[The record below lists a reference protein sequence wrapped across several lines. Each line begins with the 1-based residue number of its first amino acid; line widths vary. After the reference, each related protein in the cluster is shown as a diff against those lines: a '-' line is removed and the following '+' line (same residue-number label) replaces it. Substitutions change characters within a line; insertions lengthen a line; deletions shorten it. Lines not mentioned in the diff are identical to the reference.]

1 MLFKPGQVINET
13 YRVDKPLGSGGMA
26 DVYVVTHTRLP
37 RQFALKVMRIDGSVR
52 EAFLER
58 FKREGEILA
67 ALKHRHIVDVMD
79 RHQTPDGNP
88 YMVMEL
94 LEGEDLAGYLTRTGP
109 LAPTVALKI
118 CGQIGEALKAAHQ
131 LGIVHRDLK
140 PSNIFLSSKEA
151 FPNYVKVLDFG
162 IAKLVANDSTP
173 MTAQASL
180 MGTPGYMAPEQA
192 LGLIDKIDART
203 DQFSLAATLYEMLS
217 GKQPF
222 LVSGESGT
230 YAILN
235 RTVTYTPP
243 ALPYPQINQAVMRAL
258 SKKPEERFPTLAD
271 FLVAVGASLAE
282 TAIPGKL
289 RAPASTF
296 GQNGE
301 LTLTQNRGRTRWFR
315 LGAIGVFAAG
325 VIAIGTWKAF
335 STKPT
340 TSSVVKARDAHDPT
354 VLAGMSTAKD
364 EAPLPSAADTTAQP
378 PPPSRKQPD
387 QASGKAEVAPTVP
400 SVTTALPSAAKLK
413 SPAPPSTSAQSA
425 DKDNGKKST
434 PRSNLQ
440 PRFFVIDGVKFH
452 DAETGIRACLAESVA
467 NLRGLSDSAVITL
480 ERSGALQVT
489 SAPQVVLNSNF
500 DVCLQSIMSKVPRN
514 HIPQSVEIRIT
525 R

>member
-94 LEGEDLAGYLTRTGP
+94 LEGEDLAGYLSRTGP

-140 PSNIFLSSKEA
+140 PSNIFLSSKES

-162 IAKLVANDSTP
+162 IAKLVANDRTP
-173 MTAQASL
+173 MTAQAAL

-301 LTLTQNRGRTRWFR
+301 LTLTQDRGRTRRFR

-340 TSSVVKARDAHDPT
+340 ASTVLKARDAHDPT
-354 VLAGMSTAKD
+354 VLVEMGTAKD
-364 EAPLPSAADTTAQP
+364 EAPLPSTAATTAP
-378 PPPSRKQPD
+378 STSSRKPPD
-387 QASGKAEVAPTVP
+387 QASGKGEVAPTVP
-400 SVTTALPSAAKLK
+400 SVTRALPSPAKLK
-413 SPAPPSTSAQSA
+413 SPPPPSTTAQST

-434 PRSNLQ
+434 PRSNSQ
-440 PRFFVIDGVKFH
+440 PRFFVINGVKSH
-452 DAETGIRACLAESVA
+452 DAETGIRACLGESVA

-500 DVCLQSIMSKVPRN
+500 DVCLQNIMRKIPHNS
-514 HIPQSVEIRIT
+514 IPQSVEIRIT